1 MGSRLAL
8 NDRNFE
14 PNAMLVSI
22 FGEYIIKKCHSVY
35 YAKSQNI
42 RPSVR
47 KKYDEAL
54 QNYDLLVMPTTPQKA
69 QPFPDKEKDLENYLT
84 FGWNM
89 VANTAPFDY
98 TGHPALNVPCG
109 KSGGL
114 PVGMMLVGRHFDE
127 QTILNAA
134 LAFEKLAA

>member
-1 MGSRLAL
+1 M
-8 NDRNFE
+8 F
-14 PNAMLVSI
+14 
-22 FGEYIIKKCHSVY
+22 

-54 QNYDLLVMPTTPQKA
+54 ESCDLLVMPTTPQKA
-69 QPFPDKEKDLENYLT
+69 QPFPDKERDLVNYLT
-84 FGWNM
+84 MGWNM

-109 KSGGL
+109 MSQGL
-114 PVGMMLVGRHFDE
+114 PIGMMLVGRHFEE
-127 QTILNAA
+127 QTVLDAA
-134 LAFEKLAA
+134 LAFEKLSAK